1 MILKSM
7 FFQRLKNSCAIF
19 QEEGP
24 QWLMEGAK
32 KIGTAG
38 TAEPV
43 SLSENR
49 KCPKYPKD
57 ISLLVLLKWLFGG
70 IHHFQTYTIFRH
82 SHSCP

>member
-43 SLSENR
+43 SLSENK
-49 KCPKYPKD
+49 KCPKYPKGSQGY
-57 ISLLVLLKWLFGG
+57 INYYWSYELFGG
-70 IHHFQTYTIFRH
+70 IHHFLDTAISVYK
-82 SHSCP
+82 